1 MDAPWIF
8 SEIIFEMMPDGT
20 VDTRLRTSVDI
31 AWKDGNVTS
40 GTKQFN
46 NLNIYKRTVTALQRE
61 VKYERQGLLKM
72 EGKLEPFVKSA
83 SGVWPEPP
91 LSPEIQ

>member
-8 SEIIFEMMPDGT
+8 SEIIFEMKPDGT

-31 AWKDGNVTS
+31 AWKDGSVTS

-46 NLNIYKRTVTALQRE
+46 NLNIYKRTVTVDGVVQ
-61 VKYERQGLLKM
+61 YERKGLLQM